1 MDPDQCTWQTFTCSG
16 RLLALTAG
24 IHSFHIS
31 QALIYSSLLLSN
43 GVGVNQKQNLSV
55 AAGYKKGCVCRQTG
69 QNADQQH
76 PAVAAGMLFT
86 SSYFK
91 LPTMRAKCTLLP
103 QFHEVQSENCS
114 GWKDLQ
120 RSSSSVGKTE
130 PCNPTCNPEQEAEC
144 SGSKPCSEGKP
155 RVVGLNSTAQWVRS
169 RDGSGGK
176 GISEDLTWG
185 WHSFVMWCQLPL
197 MDQLYQF
204 CCCISVFFPYY
215 VAHHSSFPL
224 ALRAF

>member
-55 AAGYKKGCVCRQTG
+55 AAGNKKGCVCRQTG

-91 LPTMRAKCTLLP
+91 LPTMRAKCTLLLYLSFMKSNHRIA
-103 QFHEVQSENCS
+103 Q
-114 GWKDLQ
+114 
-120 RSSSSVGKTE
+120 VGKTFKDHQVQWARQNLATQPATQSRKLNAVGQSPAQKE
-130 PCNPTCNPEQEAEC
+130 SPGWLGLTLQLSDSGAEM
-144 SGSKPCSEGKP
+144 
-155 RVVGLNSTAQWVRS
+155 
-169 RDGSGGK
+169 
-176 GISEDLTWG
+176 DLG
-185 WHSFVMWCQLPL
+185 E
-197 MDQLYQF
+197 
-204 CCCISVFFPYY
+204 
-215 VAHHSSFPL
+215 
-224 ALRAF
+224 RA